1 MEIVAYPDDEF
12 SVNVNV
18 DFNSKI
24 IGNQYA
30 RLDRMEDFAEQI
42 APCRT
47 FVFLHELEPLINN
60 NLIKGGDL
68 DNAIVIVENRI
79 SDEELDRLS
88 KIFDKRDVQ
97 VNEGYLNNLRLRFP
111 NEPSRHKLLDM
122 IGDLALIGQRIRGRI
137 VAYKP
142 AMQPIPSSRR

>member
-1 MEIVAYPDDEF
+1 
-12 SVNVNV
+12 
-18 DFNSKI
+18 
-24 IGNQYA
+24 
-30 RLDRMEDFAEQI
+30 MEDFAEQI

-111 NEPSRHKLLDM
+111 NEP
-122 IGDLALIGQRIRGRI
+122 RGI
-137 VAYKP
+137 SCS
-142 AMQPIPSSRR
+142 I

>member
-1 MEIVAYPDDEF
+1 MRPKPRSSTARLFLSSRLSLRREPSSSRPTASISISPRRPFIPFPSAAPEIVAYPDDEF

-88 KIFDKRDVQ
+88 KIFDKRD
-97 VNEGYLNNLRLRFP
+97 
-111 NEPSRHKLLDM
+111 
-122 IGDLALIGQRIRGRI
+122 GRSTRVI
-137 VAYKP
+137 
-142 AMQPIPSSRR
+142 